1 MKYSIDLIEEL
12 TVLSMFDLANHQAGL
27 KIHHSA
33 EPIIIAAAER
43 LHSKG
48 LISQK
53 DGGYL
58 THLGIEAAEHAQS
71 ALNIL
76 GS

>member
-12 TVLSMFDLANHQAGL
+12 TVLAMFDLANHQAGL

-43 LHSKG
+43 LHGKG

>member
-12 TVLSMFDLANHQAGL
+12 TVLAMFDLANHQAGL

-33 EPIIIAAAER
+33 EAIIIAAAER

-58 THLGIEAAEHAQS
+58 THLGIEAAEHAQA

-76 GS
+76 GN